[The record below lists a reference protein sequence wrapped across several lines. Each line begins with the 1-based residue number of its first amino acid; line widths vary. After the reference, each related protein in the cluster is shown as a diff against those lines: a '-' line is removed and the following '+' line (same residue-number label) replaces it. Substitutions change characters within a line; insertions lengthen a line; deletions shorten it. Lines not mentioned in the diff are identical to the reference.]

1 MEPGE
6 RERVCVAALNHFQ
19 PMRVF
24 LGPIL
29 LIMDASPANVHDG
42 IVMTVVLVL
51 VIGLGLWGR
60 RWWSLLIAAAAALL
74 WLVVGIIGDG
84 IGC

>member
-1 MEPGE
+1 
-6 RERVCVAALNHFQ
+6 
-19 PMRVF
+19 MRVL

-29 LIMDASPANVHDG
+29 FIMDASPTNVRDG
-42 IVMTVVLVL
+42 IIMTTVLVL

-74 WLVVGIIGDG
+74 WLFLGIIGDG